1 MMLLADSN
9 MKNREIITLDNT
21 SVNQLYRFKTN
32 VWDPPEECLCW
43 GRRTFILCVKKK
55 MKFLFNP
62 QIKKEKNLT
71 CAVPKIKIPTV
82 NFQLN
87 RTHWNSQLCW
97 CRVVEMQSSWHC
109 WKCCRGKRSH
119 CLCHSGYRVLH
130 ILLWSRGTSSW
141 RERRQGQGPV
151 KDMVN

>member
-1 MMLLADSN
+1 

-21 SVNQLYRFKTN
+21 SVIILKLMSETLLKN
-32 VWDPPEECLCW
+32 VSAGVEGPS
-43 GRRTFILCVKKK
+43 FCVSKKK

-71 CAVPKIKIPTV
+71 CAVPKIKIPKV

-97 CRVVEMQSSWHC
+97 CRVVEMQSFWHC